1 MKHFSPILQDLINA
15 FKGLPG
21 IGVKSA
27 QRIVFNLIQHNQ
39 EKALFL
45 SDAIKNALE
54 NINDNLPDLV
64 MIDTECDNI
73 NSIVLINLV
82 SRDSKFNNT
91 EIHYITSKSVSDPEG
106 FKKENQV
113 KRIWP
118 KPANISEIINYLSSQ
133 S

>member
-1 MKHFSPILQDLINA
+1 MKIYCVTNDP
-15 FKGLPG
+15 
-21 IGVKSA
+21 
-27 QRIVFNLIQHNQ
+27 
-39 EKALFL
+39 FL
-45 SDAIKNALE
+45 SQELAMQLSPSEHTIELFSDGLAALE

-113 KRIWP
+113 NRIWP

>member
-1 MKHFSPILQDLINA
+1 MNIYCVTNDP
-15 FKGLPG
+15 
-21 IGVKSA
+21 
-27 QRIVFNLIQHNQ
+27 
-39 EKALFL
+39 FL
-45 SDAIKNALE
+45 SQELATQLSPSEHTIELFSDGLVALE

-91 EIHYITSKSVSDPEG
+91 EIHYITTKSVSDPEG
-106 FKKENQV
+106 FKKQNQV
-113 KRIWP
+113 NRIWP

>member
-1 MKHFSPILQDLINA
+1 MNIYCVTNDP
-15 FKGLPG
+15 
-21 IGVKSA
+21 
-27 QRIVFNLIQHNQ
+27 
-39 EKALFL
+39 FL
-45 SDAIKNALE
+45 SQELATKLSPSVHRIELFSDGLGALE

-91 EIHYITSKSVSDPEG
+91 DIHYITTKSISDPED
-106 FKKENQV
+106 FKKQNHV
-113 KRIWP
+113 NRIWP
-118 KPANISEIINYLSSQ
+118 KPVNISEIINYLSSQ

>member
-45 SDAIKNALE
+45 SDAIKM
-54 NINDNLPDLV
+54 P
-64 MIDTECDNI
+64 
-73 NSIVLINLV
+73 
-82 SRDSKFNNT
+82 
-91 EIHYITSKSVSDPEG
+91 
-106 FKKENQV
+106 
-113 KRIWP
+113 
-118 KPANISEIINYLSSQ
+118 
-133 S
+133 

>member
-45 SDAIKNALE
+45 SDAINLIEGTDIEASRIAYGVPMGGELEYVDSSTLTQAL
-54 NINDNLPDLV
+54 NNR
-64 MIDTECDNI
+64 
-73 NSIVLINLV
+73 SIV
-82 SRDSKFNNT
+82 SK
-91 EIHYITSKSVSDPEG
+91 
-106 FKKENQV
+106 
-113 KRIWP
+113 R
-118 KPANISEIINYLSSQ
+118 
-133 S
+133 